1 MADLNLRTLCTA
13 LGFTA
18 VVMQSGQFSKKDA
31 ALRATGFANLI
42 EAFCLEATPDAP
54 ANLDR
59 PEIDVVIQKFKYA
72 LNRSGSASLPQDRAT
87 LVAMYDRLL
96 QRKARR
102 ERSHFYDSAH
112 DDLIANAILA
122 MVDEELSR
130 DGEHNG

>member
-1 MADLNLRTLCTA
+1 MTALNLKTLCTA

-18 VVMQSGQFSKKDA
+18 VVMQADKLPKKDA

-42 EAFCLEATPDAP
+42 EAFCLEAGLDAP

-59 PEIDVVIQKFKYA
+59 VEIDTNIKKFKDA

-96 QRKARR
+96 QRQARR
-102 ERSHFYDSAH
+102 ERQHFYESAH

-122 MVDEELSR
+122 MVDEELSKDEER
-130 DGEHNG
+130 NE

>member
-1 MADLNLRTLCTA
+1 MTNVSLKTLCTA

-18 VVMQSGQFSKKDA
+18 VVMRGGELPKKDA

-42 EAFCLEATPDAP
+42 ETFCLEATPDAP

-59 PEIDVVIQKFKYA
+59 VEIDMVIKKFKDA
-72 LNRSGSASLPQDRAT
+72 MNRSGSASLPQDRAA

-96 QRKARR
+96 QKKARR
-102 ERSHFYDSAH
+102 ERSHFYDTAH

-122 MVDEELSR
+122 MIDEEISH
-130 DGEHNG
+130 DEGEP

>member
-1 MADLNLRTLCTA
+1 MSSVSLKTLCTA

-18 VVMQSGQFSKKDA
+18 VVMQGGKLPKKDA

-42 EAFCLEATPDAP
+42 EDFCLEATPDAP

-59 PEIDVVIQKFKYA
+59 VETDVFIKKFKDV

-96 QRKARR
+96 QKQARR
-102 ERSHFYDSAH
+102 ERQHFYDMAH
-112 DDLIANAILA
+112 DDVIANAILA
-122 MVDEELSR
+122 MIDEEISH
-130 DGEHNG
+130 DEGES